1 MLNAKNTRVSMKKNI
16 ILIVAILISFIAGVY
31 FHKLATYR
39 DIQNTMEQRYVSLK
53 EDKKLIPIRNSD
65 ISVTLPKG
73 MVIFFD
79 FSHKDFYSYASI
91 PIKTDFDDFRKY
103 IENSA
108 KEVVYELK

>member
-1 MLNAKNTRVSMKKNI
+1 MKKNI
-16 ILIVAILISFIAGVY
+16 ILIVAILVSFVAGVY
-31 FHKLATYR
+31 FHKLVTFR
-39 DIQNTMEQRYVSLK
+39 DIQNTVEHRYVRLK
-53 EDKKLIPIRNSD
+53 EDRKMIPISNSD

-103 IENSA
+103 IESSS